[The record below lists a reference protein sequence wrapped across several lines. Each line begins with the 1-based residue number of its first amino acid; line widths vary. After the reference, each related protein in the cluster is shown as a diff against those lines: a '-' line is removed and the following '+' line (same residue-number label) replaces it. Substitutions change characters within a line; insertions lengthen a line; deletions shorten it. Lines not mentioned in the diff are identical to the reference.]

1 MNSLPPIP
9 TCGATIANALLQ
21 VEATLVMASPDIRVK
36 LRKANYPLKDGAEEL
51 VQAAWLEVA
60 VDELDCDD
68 SFRQSMRYLAEC
80 NPEPPEVD
88 NALQVAPT
96 HVSHIPECVHFP
108 DNIPNVQFSPSS
120 LTSSYGLTEVPT
132 DLRGQISKYSTW
144 CTTPIQ
150 LSRALNYAQPVQS
163 STMHTSVQGILG
175 YLGFLTL
182 QEKVGTKDGLYLY
195 WNPDFF
201 SRFVAFLLARGVGR
215 GQVLKHIS
223 IAKKVSTFLRTQVV
237 LDIDKSHGSKVE
249 EWLSTLERQVGIVM
263 PRSVKDSNSLPKS
276 DRVRQWVDYLKEV
289 AQEAVAQD
297 KVFGRRKI
305 TFQTAKM
312 VSANA
317 LIIVWE
323 QLATNTKIETWFITF
338 PSNM

>member
-1 MNSLPPIP
+1 
-9 TCGATIANALLQ
+9 
-21 VEATLVMASPDIRVK
+21 
-36 LRKANYPLKDGAEEL
+36 
-51 VQAAWLEVA
+51 
-60 VDELDCDD
+60 
-68 SFRQSMRYLAEC
+68 
-80 NPEPPEVD
+80 
-88 NALQVAPT
+88 
-96 HVSHIPECVHFP
+96 
-108 DNIPNVQFSPSS
+108 
-120 LTSSYGLTEVPT
+120 
-132 DLRGQISKYSTW
+132 
-144 CTTPIQ
+144 
-150 LSRALNYAQPVQS
+150 
-163 STMHTSVQGILG
+163 MHTSVQGILG